1 MVPHFRSVSRL
12 ARGYG
17 MSSQRSER
25 EWHEVFD
32 ENIID
37 LIEEILYFRLK
48 LLATGCEQAYTW
60 PEASESFDLRIMR
73 NQGARLDKNVTTPEV
88 LFTAFPGVKV
98 RPPGSSKMLSSEGL
112 KAVVKIKQPEK
123 ICTCGA

>member
-1 MVPHFRSVSRL
+1 
-12 ARGYG
+12 

-60 PEASESFDLRIMR
+60 PEASDSFDLRIMR

-88 LFTAFPGVKV
+88 LFTRSLESRLGRQGRARCC
-98 RPPGSSKMLSSEGL
+98 RPR
-112 KAVVKIKQPEK
+112 A
-123 ICTCGA
+123 